1 MPVQINYKN
10 NKTLNNSKNLLL
22 FVDENLKISN
32 LKKYILKSEFNYI
45 SDLLETKDKKK
56 KIITFNISSKKTI
69 ILITVKSD
77 VNTSDVESLGAKF
90 YDYLKNERNMECD
103 ILSDTISFKLKNF
116 LPYRQ

>member
-56 KIITFNISSKKTI
+56 K
-69 ILITVKSD
+69 
-77 VNTSDVESLGAKF
+77 
-90 YDYLKNERNMECD
+90 
-103 ILSDTISFKLKNF
+103 
-116 LPYRQ
+116 